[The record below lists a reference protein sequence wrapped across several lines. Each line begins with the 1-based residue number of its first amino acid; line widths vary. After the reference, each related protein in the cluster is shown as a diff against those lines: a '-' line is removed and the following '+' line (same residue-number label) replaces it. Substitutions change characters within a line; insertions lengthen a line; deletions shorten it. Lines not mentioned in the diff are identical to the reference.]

1 MTNQELYQLKKES
14 EKEAKN
20 KKTVKK
26 LVEKVNCA
34 IKRPETGKTDE
45 TTVGKHE
52 FLFGSILEKT
62 DKTNSRLKKFNY
74 GVKKSNNEV
83 QKQVKLNNTDEC
95 SNPTHEPQK
104 RKLKKLTSFFS
115 FCAKTKNK
123 DNPGLKR
130 SNWGIKK
137 SKKEHQKLVKSLR
150 SYIKQKLKWAIL
162 LFVVYIIF
170 LSGIVSTPI
179 LVKHLRVRGQN
190 QTKQERSITCKTL

>member
-74 GVKKSNNEV
+74 GVKRFNNEV
-83 QKQVKLNNTDEC
+83 QKQVKLNTADES

-104 RKLKKLTSFFS
+104 PKFKKLKSLFS
-115 FCAKTKNK
+115 FCPKVKNK
-123 DNPGLKR
+123 DNPGLKQLKC
-130 SNWGIKK
+130 GIKK
-137 SKKEHQKLVKSLR
+137 SKSEVKKPVKSLR
-150 SYIKQKLKWAIL
+150 SHIKQKWKWAVFL
-162 LFVVYIIF
+162 VVMYITF
-170 LSGIVSTPI
+170 LSGLVSTPI
-179 LVKHLRVRGQN
+179 LVNHLRTTSQN
-190 QTKQERSITCKTL
+190 QTKQDRFIT